1 MQQVEKT
8 IPKELYDLADRV
20 GDFIHNWGFKR
31 VHGRIWTHL
40 ALAKSP
46 LDAGELIRRLGVSKA
61 LVSMSLSDLLAYDV
75 ILETGKSTKGTTLY
89 KVNPDVMAVI
99 TNVVRQREKRLVS
112 RISETHEA
120 LKNVQAELLKVAD
133 IDPRGMKSMGTLV
146 MGASTAIEMFLSK
159 CSFDMG
165 VGPEFRMAHEP

>member
-1 MQQVEKT
+1 M
-8 IPKELYDLADRV
+8 
-20 GDFIHNWGFKR
+20 
-31 VHGRIWTHL
+31 HGRIWTHL

-46 LDAGELIRRLGVSKA
+46 
-61 LVSMSLSDLLAYDV
+61 
-75 ILETGKSTKGTTLY
+75 LETGKSTKGTTLY

-112 RISETHEA
+112 RVSETHEA

-133 IDPRGMKSMGTLV
+133 IDSRGMKSMSTLV
-146 MGASTAIEMFLSK
+146 TGASAAIEMFLSR

-165 VGPEFRMAHEP
+165 VGPDFRLAGES